1 MDPSPASHL
10 VAFVNQGEQA
20 GVRDKQEVSNWHH
33 LFTMPTASRAFD
45 RGTQRA
51 NRDLGE
57 TGEAFR
63 ERRLELGV
71 SQDHVAAASRL
82 SRVRYSQIER
92 GVTST
97 LTILEFDRIA
107 VVLGLSPSIRLFPGG
122 AAVRDAGQSTRLA
135 RFLELVES
143 PLSARVEVPL
153 PPLPD
158 RPERRAWDAVL
169 FGQGERTAIELE
181 MRLRDVQA
189 MRRRHA
195 LKRRDDPTEHFLLL
209 VADTR
214 HNRRVIAEFA
224 ELFDDLPRLRPS
236 VVRAALEAGQ
246 HPPTGL
252 LLV

>member
-1 MDPSPASHL
+1 
-10 VAFVNQGEQA
+10 
-20 GVRDKQEVSNWHH
+20 
-33 LFTMPTASRAFD
+33 MPTASRALD

-51 NRDLGE
+51 KRDLGE

-71 SQDHVAAASRL
+71 SQDHVAASSRM

-92 GVTST
+92 GVAST
-97 LTILEFDRIA
+97 LTILEFDRLAI
-107 VVLGLSPSIRLFPGG
+107 VLGLSPSIRLFPGG
-122 AAVRDAGQSTRLA
+122 PAVRDAGQSSRLA
-135 RFLELVES
+135 RFLEQVKP

-153 PPLPD
+153 PSSLD
-158 RPERRAWDAVL
+158 RPEQRAWDAVL
-169 FGQGERTAIELE
+169 FGGRERTAIELE

-189 MRRRHA
+189 MRRRHG
-195 LKRRDDPTEHFLLL
+195 LKRRDDQTEHFLLL

-236 VVRAALEAGQ
+236 MVRATMAAGR